1 MTNPNLQAVR
11 DKAAAI
17 AKSAEHMKIDEWLI
31 AVETAVCSV
40 IVQMYPK
47 RQRQDVLDIM
57 HKHMLDICNK
67 DPRIITRN

>member
-1 MTNPNLQAVR
+1 VTDLNRQRVH

-17 AKSAEHMKIDEWLI
+17 AKSAEHMKIDEWLV

-40 IVQMYPK
+40 IIQMYPP

-57 HKHMLDICNK
+57 HRHMLDVCNR
-67 DPRIITRN
+67 DPRIIRS